1 MISIL
6 FSSQTPVKPSRPFGK
21 GLLAF
26 SPHFHVSSHTASD
39 AAWLAADN
47 ARRARATQQPE
58 VAPDFPTDAEFDEM
72 ALWATGCDDAGNNYA
87 SY

>member
-1 MISIL
+1 MTIL

-39 AAWLAADN
+39 DAWLAADN
-47 ARRARATQQPE
+47 ARRARAE
-58 VAPDFPTDAEFDEM
+58 AYAEAFAAASRIDREAAYAEATDRLSRGVCF
-72 ALWATGCDDAGNNYA
+72 
-87 SY
+87 